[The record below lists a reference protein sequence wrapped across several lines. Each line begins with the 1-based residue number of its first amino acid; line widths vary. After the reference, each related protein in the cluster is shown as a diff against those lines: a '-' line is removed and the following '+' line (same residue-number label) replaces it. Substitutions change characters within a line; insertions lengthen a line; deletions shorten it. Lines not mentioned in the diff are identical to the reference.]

1 MRLIEG
7 DEFAQSLDQNGERAG
22 VTFAL
27 CRFLADTFEALFNVV
42 HLPFGGTPEP
52 GNQLSAGGGGILATS
67 SRRLPPRNWGQ
78 PSRRIARPAIEP
90 VIEYALADLVLG
102 ENLRH
107 RNAVNILLAHSRDLL
122 GRKFHDADLLFA
134 AAVREWRL

>member
-27 CRFLADTFEALFNVV
+27 CRFLDDTFEALFNVV

-67 SRRLPPRNWGQ
+67 SRCLPPRNWGQ

-107 RNAVNILLAHSRDLL
+107 RNAVNILLAHPRDGL
-122 GRKFHDADLLFA
+122 GRRCHDSDLLFA
-134 AAVREWRL
+134 AAVRDWRQ